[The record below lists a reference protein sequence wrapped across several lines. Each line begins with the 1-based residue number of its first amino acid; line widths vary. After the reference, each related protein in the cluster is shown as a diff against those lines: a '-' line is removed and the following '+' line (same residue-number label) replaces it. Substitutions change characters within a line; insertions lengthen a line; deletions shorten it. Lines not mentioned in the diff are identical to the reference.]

1 MEAGPEDQP
10 RSEEDQAQPW
20 LRDTSGSPGN
30 MACLSLFWEQIPA
43 YSNRVTMCT
52 ELALSLGLSF
62 QRLPSPSQA
71 LVSFRGGLSRDEC

>member
-1 MEAGPEDQP
+1 
-10 RSEEDQAQPW
+10 
-20 LRDTSGSPGN
+20 
-30 MACLSLFWEQIPA
+30 MACLSLFREQIPA